1 MMIEKGY
8 PIESGYMG
16 LINEKYMLF
25 ESERYVCSLINK
37 REEGKQRAA
46 KKLQTLYLEL
56 SPFIELYKNI
66 PSTER
71 QTIKIIVK
79 EEDTYSK
86 SPYIYYSAT
95 SQKPVL
101 YTRENG
107 HNKTLTE
114 NITMTDHDYNS
125 LCMMSSIVQDMEI
138 QKIKEDFKKAILNAI
153 KRATESKQNKMVK
166 IIDALSAF
174 YSDDKT
180 TTLQKQLEELFKL
193 KDEYKTTNNEF
204 CLCLVLNQIE
214 KIQTMMK
221 NN

>member
-1 MMIEKGY
+1 MKDIMNAIEKY
-8 PIESGYMG
+8 
-16 LINEKYMLF
+16 NE
-25 ESERYVCSLINK
+25 VSLELDCRGQNLK
-37 REEGKQRAA
+37 EEGKERAA

-56 SPFIELYKNI
+56 SPFMELYKNI

-71 QTIKIIVK
+71 QTIKIIIK

-86 SPYIYYSAT
+86 SPYIYYGST
-95 SQKPVL
+95 SQKLVL

-107 HNKTLTE
+107 DDKLLTE
-114 NITMTDHDYNS
+114 NITMTDYDYNS
-125 LCMMSSIVQDMEI
+125 FCMLSSIIQNMDI
-138 QKIKEDFKKAILNAI
+138 QKIKEDFKKEIINAI
-153 KRATESKQNKMVK
+153 KRATRSKQNKMVE

-193 KDEYKTTNNEF
+193 KDEYKSTNNEF

-214 KIQTMMK
+214 KIETMMK

>member
-1 MMIEKGY
+1 MKDIMNAIEKY
-8 PIESGYMG
+8 
-16 LINEKYMLF
+16 NE
-25 ESERYVCSLINK
+25 VSLELDCRGQQFK
-37 REEGKQRAA
+37 EEGKERAA
-46 KKLQTLYLEL
+46 KKLQTLYFEL
-56 SPFIELYKNI
+56 SPFMELYKNI

-71 QTIKIIVK
+71 QTIKIIIK

-95 SQKPVL
+95 SEKLVL

-107 HNKTLTE
+107 HDRLLTEKITLT
-114 NITMTDHDYNS
+114 DYDYNS
-125 LCMMSSIVQDMEI
+125 FCMLSSIIQDMDI
-138 QKIKEDFKKAILNAI
+138 QKIKEYFKKEILNAI
-153 KRATESKQNKMVK
+153 KRATRSKQNKMVE

-193 KDEYKTTNNEF
+193 KDEYKETNNEF
-204 CLCLVLNQIE
+204 CLSLVLNQIE
-214 KIQTMMK
+214 KIETMMK